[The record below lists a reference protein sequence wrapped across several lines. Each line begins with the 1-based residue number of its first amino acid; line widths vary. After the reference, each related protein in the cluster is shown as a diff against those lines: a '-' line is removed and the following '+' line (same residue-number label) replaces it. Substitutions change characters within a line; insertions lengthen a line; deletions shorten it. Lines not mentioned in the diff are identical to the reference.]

1 MVDHESENKTFAT
14 GAENSTAKIG
24 VLIIN
29 LGTPDGTDYWSMRR
43 YLKEFLSD
51 PRVIE
56 TNRVLWWFILNGIIL
71 TTRPARS
78 GKAYASIWNREL
90 DESPLRTITR
100 AQSDLLGASLSG
112 KFPNIIVDWAMR
124 YGTPSIAEKIEGLK
138 SKGCDRILL
147 FSLYPQYSAATIA
160 TANDKAFDA
169 LAKMRWQPAV
179 RTAPSYEADPAYIS
193 ALVQS
198 MEHSIAGLG
207 WQPDVVLASFH
218 GLPQSYVDKGDPYQ
232 RQCEVTVEHMREQ
245 LGWDEKRLQLTFQ
258 SRMGKEQWLLPYT
271 DKTLES
277 LAREGVRNIAVITPG
292 FAADC
297 IETLEE
303 IAMEGRDI
311 FLENGGEN
319 FAAIPC
325 LNDSPE
331 GIGVL
336 EAVIMRE
343 LQGWI

>member
-1 MVDHESENKTFAT
+1 MLDRASKDNKSELVSGQTVGKV
-14 GAENSTAKIG
+14 G
-24 VLIIN
+24 VLLVN
-29 LGTPDGTDYWSMRR
+29 LGTPDGTGYWPVRR

-56 TNRVLWWFILNGIIL
+56 TNRFVWWFILNGIIL
-71 TTRPARS
+71 TIRPKRS
-78 GKAYASIWNREL
+78 GKAYASIWNNEL

-100 AQSDLLGASLSG
+100 SQSDLLKASLSN
-112 KFPNIIVDWAMR
+112 KLPNVIVDWAMR
-124 YGTPSIAEKIEGLK
+124 YGTPSIAEKMQGLR
-138 SKGCDRILL
+138 SQGCDRILL

-169 LAKMRWQPAV
+169 LRKMRWQPAV
-179 RTAPSYEADPAYIS
+179 RTAPSYEADPAYIK

-198 MEHSIAGLG
+198 METSIAKLG
-207 WQPDVVLASFH
+207 WQPDVVLTSFH

-232 RQCEVTVEHMREQ
+232 RQCEVTVRLMREM
-245 LGWDEKRLQLTFQ
+245 LGWDEKRLKLTYQ
-258 SRMGKEQWLLPYT
+258 SRVGRAEWLRPYT
-271 DKTLES
+271 DKTIEE
-277 LAREGVRNIAVITPG
+277 LARGGVKNIAVITPG
-292 FAADC
+292 FVADC

-303 IAMEGRDI
+303 IAMEARDS
-311 FLENGGEN
+311 FHENGGEN
-319 FAAIPC
+319 FALLPC

-336 EAVIMRE
+336 EAVVMRE

>member
-1 MVDHESENKTFAT
+1 MANPGSENNSFIVS
-14 GAENSTAKIG
+14 AENSTAKIG

-51 PRVIE
+51 PRVVE

-71 TTRPARS
+71 TTRPTRS
-78 GKAYASIWNREL
+78 GKAYASIWNTER

-100 AQSDLLGASLSG
+100 SQSDLLGASLAA
-112 KFPNIIVDWAMR
+112 KFPDIIVDWAMR
-124 YGTPSIAEKIEGLK
+124 YGTPSIAQKIEGLK

-179 RTAPSYEADPAYIS
+179 RTAPSYEADPTYIT

-198 MEHSIAGLG
+198 MESSIAKLG

-245 LGWDEKRLQLTFQ
+245 LGWDEKRLRLTFQ
-258 SRMGKEQWLLPYT
+258 SRMGKTQWLLPYT
-271 DKTLES
+271 DKTLEN
-277 LAREGVRNIAVITPG
+277 LAREGVKNIAVITPG

-325 LNDSPE
+325 LNDSLA

-336 EAVIMRE
+336 EAVVMRE